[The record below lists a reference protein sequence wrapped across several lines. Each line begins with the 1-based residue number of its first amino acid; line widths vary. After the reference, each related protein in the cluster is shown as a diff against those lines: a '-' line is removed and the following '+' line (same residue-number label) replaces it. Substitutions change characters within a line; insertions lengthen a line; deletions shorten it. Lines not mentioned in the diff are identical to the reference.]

1 MLLGKLKAR
10 AQRHVRGIEPQEW
23 TAVSFQEIT
32 VSFAPKKMLA
42 VEFRRHVAAIE
53 IGRSQ
58 PSPVQR
64 RTHPPH
70 QLALNILIEK
80 FVLKIS
86 KDAVAIERVIG
97 GRKTAARYG
106 GNVIHLIQQ
115 ASVLALPGNLG
126 ARQLFQD
133 AIGQGGSPCPTA
145 GECQKYL
152 QAVRISGVGEISETI
167 AALWIV
173 MLQSRILHIMSAAG
187 SQQHDRAEYECEV
200 NSHSLV
206 VTMVSLIFPYTHRHA
221 TAQRF
226 VNSNQGR
233 DGARL
238 AGGETVLCF
247 KEGAFGV

>member
-1 MLLGKLKAR
+1 MP
-10 AQRHVRGIEPQEW
+10 V
-23 TAVSFQEIT
+23 
-32 VSFAPKKMLA
+32 

-64 RTHPPH
+64 RAHPPH

-80 FVLKIS
+80 FVLEIS

-106 GNVIHLIQQ
+106 GDVIHLIQQ
-115 ASVLALPGNLG
+115 SPVLALPDNLR

-133 AIGQGGSPCPTA
+133 AIAQGGSPCPTA

-152 QAVRISGVGEISETI
+152 QAVRISRVGEISETI

-173 MLQSRILHIMSAAG
+173 MVQSRILRVMSTAAF
-187 SQQHDRAEYECEV
+187 QQNAGAEHEC
-200 NSHSLV
+200 
-206 VTMVSLIFPYTHRHA
+206 
-221 TAQRF
+221 
-226 VNSNQGR
+226 VNSN
-233 DGARL
+233 
-238 AGGETVLCF
+238 
-247 KEGAFGV
+247 